1 MGQEQKEYTWQL
13 VAKMLAGE
21 ASKQEL
27 TELELL
33 LRSNPDLHYPLQI
46 ITGLWRASG
55 PEEQKKAEEAFSKHL
70 DRMAVL
76 HIEYGEGQNREG
88 TEEGDEPAEQGYAA
102 ATDQPGHSRTRK
114 RRRFIPIAA
123 GCVAAVGLLAGFLLY
138 RPHPAQT
145 VNGNPA
151 VAPRISEVI
160 TREGSRT
167 NLYLPDGT
175 RVWLNAASRITYARD
190 FGGTAGR
197 EVTLSGEAFFD
208 VTHNPVKPF
217 LIHTTRVDIK
227 VLGTSFNVKS
237 YPADKTTEA
246 VLVKGSI
253 EVDIH
258 NKTNK
263 KVILKPNEKL
273 IVDNDDSASLQQRKV
288 LPRVGNFAMHSPV
301 TILKPNY
308 EPTTGAMIETSWV
321 NNKLIFRDET
331 FEDLA
336 RQMERWYGVTIRL
349 EKPELKQLQF
359 TGSFE
364 QETIRQALDALKL
377 TAAFN
382 YSLSGN
388 EISIH

>member
-21 ASKQEL
+21 ASKEEL
-27 TELELL
+27 AELELL
-33 LRSNPDLHYPLQI
+33 LRGNPDLHYPLQI
-46 ITGLWRASG
+46 ITGLWRAAG

-70 DRMAVL
+70 DRMAAL
-76 HIEYGEGQNREG
+76 HIEH
-88 TEEGDEPAEQGYAA
+88 AV
-102 ATDQPGHSRTRK
+102 ATDQPGYSRTSK
-114 RRRFIPIAA
+114 RRLFIGIGV
-123 GCVAAVGLLAGFLLY
+123 GCTAVVGIVAGFFLY

-145 VNGNPA
+145 VTGNPA
-151 VAPRISEVI
+151 LAPRISEVI

-175 RVWLNAASRITYARD
+175 RVWLNAASRITYAKD
-190 FGGTAGR
+190 FGGGGGGTTGGDVR

-208 VTHNPVKPF
+208 VTHNPAKPF
-217 LIHTTRVDIK
+217 VIHTSRVDIR
-227 VLGTSFNVKS
+227 VLGTSFNIKS
-237 YPADKTTEA
+237 YPAEKTTEA

-258 NKTNK
+258 NKANK

-273 IVDNDDSASLQQRKV
+273 IVDNDDSAALKQRKV
-288 LPRVGNFAMHSPV
+288 VLKPGNFVLHSPV
-301 TILKPNY
+301 TIRKPNY

-321 NNKLIFRDET
+321 NNKLIFQEET

-336 RQMERWYGVTIRL
+336 RQMERWYGVTIRFEKSGL
-349 EKPELKQLQF
+349 EQLQF

-377 TAAFN
+377 TAKFN
-382 YSLSGN
+382 YSIEEGN
-388 EISIH
+388 QISIY

>member
-21 ASKQEL
+21 ASKEEL
-27 TELELL
+27 AELELL

-70 DRMAVL
+70 DRMAAL
-76 HIEYGEGQNREG
+76 HIEYGEGEDKEV
-88 TEEGDEPAEQGYAA
+88 TEEGF
-102 ATDQPGHSRTRK
+102 DQPGHSRTRK
-114 RRRFIPIAA
+114 RRLFIPIAA
-123 GCVAAVGLLAGFLLY
+123 GCAAAIGIVAGFFLY
-138 RPHPAQT
+138 RTHPAQT

-208 VTHNPVKPF
+208 VTHNPAKPF
-217 LIHTTRVDIK
+217 VIHTTRVDIK

-237 YPADKTTEA
+237 YPAEKTTEA

-253 EVDIH
+253 EVDIL

-273 IVDNDDSASLQQRKV
+273 IVDNDDSIALQPHKTLHQAT
-288 LPRVGNFAMHSPV
+288 NSIEV

-308 EPTTGAMIETSWV
+308 EPTTGTMIETSWV
-321 NNKLIFRDET
+321 DNKLIFQDEI
-331 FEDLA
+331 FIDLA
-336 RQMERWYGVTIRL
+336 RQMERWYDVKIRFT
-349 EKPELKQLQF
+349 KPELEQLQF

-364 QETIRQALDALKL
+364 QETIKQALDVLKL
-377 TAAFN
+377 TAKFN
-382 YSLSGN
+382 YTIEGN
-388 EISIH
+388 QISIY